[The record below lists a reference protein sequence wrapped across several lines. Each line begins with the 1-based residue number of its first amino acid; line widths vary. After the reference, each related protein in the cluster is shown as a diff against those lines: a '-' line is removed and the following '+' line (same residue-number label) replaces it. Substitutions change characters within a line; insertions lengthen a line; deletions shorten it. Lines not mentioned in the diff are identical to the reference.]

1 MYKRTY
7 DSGTTQWAPRPGSIR
22 DLAEYYRQKLGDEM
36 RQNRIGYLQE
46 PEDSDQSVETDS
58 MLGEDDSVEIELA
71 YHGTPGGGDLFNWT
85 DITIYIIGE
94 PGKDKPQVVRAVRP
108 GGSDADGFDA
118 DFFKLK
124 SAWYKI
130 TGCVWVKKILKK
142 YLIIGLVKELS
153 GKDASW
159 CQGKLDEY
167 LKKK

>member
-1 MYKRTY
+1 MYKRTH
-7 DSGTTQWAPRPGSIR
+7 DSGTTQWMPRPGSIR
-22 DLAEYYRQKLGDEM
+22 DLAEYYRQKLGDGM

-46 PEDSDQSVETDS
+46 PEESEQSVETGS
-58 MLGEDDSVEIELA
+58 MFGADDSVEIELA

-94 PGKDKPQVVRAVRP
+94 PGKDKDPEVRAVRP
-108 GGSDADGFDA
+108 GGSDADDFDT

-124 SAWYKI
+124 CVWYKI
-130 TGCVWVKKILKK
+130 RGCVWVKKVLKK
-142 YLIIGLVKELS
+142 YYIVGLVEELT

-167 LKKK
+167 LKNK